1 MTNLDDGAL
10 EGPLEGGPELADFDA
25 FFAEQAEP
33 EPKGVPLR
41 LYGRTYT
48 LPGTLPALFT
58 LQLHRVQHSARPED
72 IRRLLSSLFGP
83 DAVDHWT
90 EHGMSDRQLGI
101 VLLWSTANV
110 ADPGAVSMERAAQL
124 YDEREQAKAQGKARP
139 RPAKPK
145 GGKGNARKKPR
156 SSGKR

>member
-1 MTNLDDGAL
+1 MTEQPIDQAEDAV
-10 EGPLEGGPELADFDA
+10 EVADFDA

-48 LPGTLPALFT
+48 LPATLPALFT

-72 IRRLLSSLFGP
+72 IRRLLGSMFGP

-90 EHGMSDRQLGI
+90 EAGMSDRHLGI

-110 ADPGAVSMERAAQL
+110 AEPGTVSMERAAQL
-124 YDEREQAKAQGKARP
+124 YDEREAAKGKAAP
-139 RPAKPK
+139 RRAPAKPRPKAK
-145 GGKGNARKKPR
+145 GKAKPR
-156 SSGKR
+156 SSGKQS

>member
-1 MTNLDDGAL
+1 MTNLDDDQLDHAH
-10 EGPLEGGPELADFDA
+10 EVADFDA

-33 EPKGVPLR
+33 EPRGVELK

-48 LPGTLPALFT
+48 LPGSLPALFT
-58 LQLHRVQHSARPED
+58 LQLHRVQHSARPDD
-72 IRRLLSSLFGP
+72 IRRLLASLFGP
-83 DAVDHWT
+83 DAVDHWA
-90 EHGMSDRQLGI
+90 ERGMSDRHLGI
-101 VLLWSTANV
+101 VLLWATANV
-110 ADPGAVSMERAAQL
+110 AEPGAVSMERAAQL

-145 GGKGNARKKPR
+145 GSKPNGSKKPR

>member
-1 MTNLDDGAL
+1 MTNLDDDQLGAAH
-10 EGPLEGGPELADFDA
+10 EVADFDA

-33 EPKGVPLR
+33 EPQGVPLK

-58 LQLHRVQHSARPED
+58 LQLHRVQNSARPDD
-72 IRRLLSSLFGP
+72 IRRLLASLFGP

-90 EHGMSDRQLGI
+90 ERGMSDRQLGI

-110 ADPGAVSMERAAQL
+110 ADPGAVSMERAEQL

-145 GGKGNARKKPR
+145 GGKGNGSRKPR

>member
-1 MTNLDDGAL
+1 MTNLDHDGEL
-10 EGPLEGGPELADFDA
+10 ELEPGHELADFDA

-33 EPKGVPLR
+33 VKQGVPLR

-48 LPGTLPALFT
+48 LPPTLPALFT

-72 IRRLLSSLFGP
+72 IRRLLGSLFGP

-90 EHGMSDRQLGI
+90 EHGMDDRKLGI

-110 ADPGAVSMERAAQL
+110 AEPGKVSMERAAQM

-145 GGKGNARKKPR
+145 GGKGNGSKKPR
-156 SSGKR
+156 SSGKRS

>member
-1 MTNLDDGAL
+1 MTNLDDDGRLDDAR
-10 EGPLEGGPELADFDA
+10 EVADFDA
-25 FFAEQAEP
+25 FFAEQAEQ
-33 EPKGVPLR
+33 EPQGVPLK

-72 IRRLLSSLFGP
+72 IRRLLASLFGP

-90 EHGMSDRQLGI
+90 ERGMSDRQLGI

-145 GGKGNARKKPR
+145 GNKGNGSKRPR
-156 SSGKR
+156 SSGKRS

>member
-1 MTNLDDGAL
+1 VTNLDDDGRL
-10 EGPLEGGPELADFDA
+10 DGGEVADFDA

-33 EPKGVPLR
+33 ERHGVPLR

-48 LPGTLPALFT
+48 LPATLPALFT
-58 LQLHRVQHSARPED
+58 LQLHRVQHSARPDD
-72 IRRLLSSLFGP
+72 IRRLLASLFGP

-90 EHGMSDRQLGI
+90 ENGMDDRKLGI

-110 ADPGAVSMERAAQL
+110 ADPGGLSMERAAQL
-124 YDEREQAKAQGKARP
+124 YDEREAAKAQGKARP
-139 RPAKPK
+139 RPVKPK
-145 GGKGNARKKPR
+145 GGKDNGSRKPR

>member
-1 MTNLDDGAL
+1 MTD
-10 EGPLEGGPELADFDA
+10 PLIEPAEVEVEVADFDA

-48 LPGTLPALFT
+48 LPPTLPALFT
-58 LQLHRVQHSARPED
+58 LQLHRVQHSARPDD
-72 IRRLLSSLFGP
+72 IRRLLGSLFGP

-90 EHGMSDRQLGI
+90 EAGMSDRHLGI

-110 ADPGAVSMERAAQL
+110 AEPDGVSMERAAQL
-124 YDEREQAKAQGKARP
+124 YDEREAAKGKATP
-139 RPAKPK
+139 RRAPAKPRPK
-145 GGKGNARKKPR
+145 SKGKGKPR
-156 SSGKR
+156 SSGKRS

>member
-1 MTNLDDGAL
+1 MTNLDDDGDL
-10 EGPLEGGPELADFDA
+10 EGVREVADFDA
-25 FFAEQAEP
+25 FFAEQGEQEP
-33 EPKGVPLR
+33 EGVPLK

-48 LPGTLPALFT
+48 LPATLPALFT

-72 IRRLLSSLFGP
+72 IRRLLASLFGP

-90 EHGMSDRQLGI
+90 ERGMSDRQLGI
-101 VLLWSTANV
+101 VLLWATANV
-110 ADPGAVSMERAAQL
+110 ADPGTVSMERAAQL

-145 GGKGNARKKPR
+145 SSKGNGSKKPR